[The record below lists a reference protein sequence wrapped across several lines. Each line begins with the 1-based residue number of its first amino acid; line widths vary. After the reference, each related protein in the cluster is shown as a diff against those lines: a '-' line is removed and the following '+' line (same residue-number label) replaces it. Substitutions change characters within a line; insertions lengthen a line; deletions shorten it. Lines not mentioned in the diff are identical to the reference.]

1 MTGLLSTKQ
10 SFHMFGDVINT
21 QTADLRFCNVQPNLF
36 CKRKKKILQ
45 DKQDMMKNIISYLN
59 QHCE

>member
-21 QTADLRFCNVQPNLF
+21 QTADLRLHTAEANLF
-36 CKRKKKILQ
+36 YKRKKILQ